1 MIAFRRSLFALVL
14 AALAASCTDAT
25 GPATYEGPA
34 LLLSVV
40 GPQTVSAEETAA
52 LAAAFDRVDEYQ
64 ILIVD
69 AATEAVL
76 ANDTIDIVVGSEVHA
91 LNVEVSE
98 DAIGSTVT
106 ITLIALSQGMELYRS
121 VTTTTLDPGALGDV
135 SVELE
140 VRYTGPG
147 IRGTISDEAGLPAVG
162 VNVNLNQGL
171 STISSVP
178 TEEDGSYLFVGFTPG
193 LFQVEPTPS
202 TGFVCPTYR
211 DIDASASD
219 ALVVANFQTSAGP
232 CNPVLDVLVLS
243 GGDFDDTGL
252 VQTMLSNN
260 QNFDVSTFFFLNQ
273 LPGIDLL
280 SQFDVVLVFANGLFD
295 ESIGVGTE
303 IADYIALGGNVV
315 IGSFYWQGRTD
326 GGLGGVGW
334 GALENSDPYLSTGGA
349 TYTLGS
355 LGTVDPHPLTTGL
368 TALTS
373 TGYWGGV
380 AEKPSGTTVVASW
393 ADGTPLVGYRL
404 LPGGQRVVGVSLFP
418 ASTALEATGDV
429 QILWDNAVNWAG
441 QAGGPSL
448 N

>member
-1 MIAFRRSLFALVL
+1 MIALRRSLFALVVAGL
-14 AALAASCTDAT
+14 AVSCTDAT
-25 GPATYEGPA
+25 GPSTYDGPA
-34 LLLSVV
+34 LQLSVV
-40 GPQTVSAEETAA
+40 GPQAVSDDEIAA
-52 LAAAFDRVDEYQ
+52 LGAAFDLVDEYQ
-64 ILIVD
+64 VLIVD
-69 AATEAVL
+69 AATEEVL
-76 ANDTIDIVVGSEVHA
+76 ANDTIDIVPGSDIHA
-91 LNVEVSE
+91 LDIDVSE
-98 DAIGSTVT
+98 DALGRTVT
-106 ITLIALSQGMELYRS
+106 ITLIAFANEMELYRS
-121 VTTTTLDPGALGDV
+121 VTTTTLEPGALGDV

-147 IRGTISDEAGLPAVG
+147 IRGTISDALGLPAVG
-162 VNVNLNQGL
+162 VNVNLNQGQ
-171 STISSVP
+171 STVSSVP

-211 DIDASASD
+211 DVDASASD
-219 ALVVANFQTSAGP
+219 AMVVANFQTSASACSP
-232 CNPVLDVLVLS
+232 ILDVLVLS

-252 VQTMLSNN
+252 VQTMLSSN

-280 SQFDVVLVFANGLFD
+280 SQYDVVLVFANGLFD
-295 ESIGVGTE
+295 ESTGVGTE

-315 IGSFYWQGRTD
+315 LGSFYWQGRGD
-326 GGLGGVGW
+326 SGLGATGW
-334 GALENSDPYLSTGGA
+334 GELESFDPYLSTGGA

-355 LGTVDPHPLTTGL
+355 LGNVVAHPLTTGL

-380 AEKPSGTTVVASW
+380 ASKPSGTTVVASW

-429 QILWDNAVNWAG
+429 QILWENAVDWAG
-441 QAGGPSL
+441 QAGGPST